1 MPDTIADAPSADELS
16 WEATRQGLVT
26 HDAEHRQW
34 FEDIA
39 AHVAEHW
46 PVSLEDEGMPAD
58 EAADLTTELAV
69 ATTTLEAIAK
79 ALDVDVEDLEHLDEN
94 IAARLERERQEG
106 TKDATI
112 PSRANRAQRKAL
124 RLLVDGRLEVQR
136 VETGGELAGLVV
148 AECKG
153 DSGDLYTLGFDPRR
167 RQWRCTCPELRGQCS
182 HITAL
187 KIVVAARSTG

>member
-1 MPDTIADAPSADELS
+1 MNADRLADAPSADELS
-16 WEATRQGLVT
+16 WEATRQGLAT

-39 AHVAEHW
+39 AHVAERW
-46 PVSLEDEGMPAD
+46 PIEDEADVAD
-58 EAADLTTELAV
+58 EITDLKTELAV
-69 ATTTLEAIAK
+69 AETTLEAIAK

-106 TKDATI
+106 TKDATV
-112 PSRANRAQRKAL
+112 PSRANTAQRKAL

-136 VETGGELAGLVV
+136 VETGGELDGLVV

-153 DSGDLYTLGFDPRR
+153 DSGDVYTLGFDPRR